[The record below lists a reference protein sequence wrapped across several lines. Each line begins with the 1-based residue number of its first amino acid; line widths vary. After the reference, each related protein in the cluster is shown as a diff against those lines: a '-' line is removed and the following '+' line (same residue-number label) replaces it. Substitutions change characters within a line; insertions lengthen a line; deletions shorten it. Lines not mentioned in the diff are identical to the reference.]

1 MWKFARNL
9 PLATLGS
16 ERVKN
21 HYNLM
26 LAHHTFI
33 TIFYFPFQAEYAQE
47 VEEHNQSIRDA
58 TQPAAA
64 RAGALHAFPT
74 TMVNTVH

>member
-1 MWKFARNL
+1 
-9 PLATLGS
+9 
-16 ERVKN
+16 
-21 HYNLM
+21 M
-26 LAHHTFI
+26 LAHHSFI
-33 TIFYFPFQAEYAQE
+33 IIFYFPFQAEYAQE

-74 TMVNTVH
+74 TMVDTVH